1 MVYNANDVVPPET
14 RKGGLSC
21 SSMKALESLGIAKL
35 QEFQKYW
42 KEQKE
47 KYDQKINDIKKII
60 SLLDGKTAAEIK
72 SVADENRLCNCISC
86 IYGKASQLIGDDKP
100 HISCPLVPM
109 FVDEDGEG
117 PFLYIENDSAPL
129 CSIAN
134 ATSDEFIKICV
145 KYLRSK
151 IEIIKRR
158 YNHAN
163 DCMVYLDDIIKYISR
178 TPA

>member
-1 MVYNANDVVPPET
+1 MVYRPSDVFPTILKGISVSS
-14 RKGGLSC
+14 RKDLVALGVGNLQGLR
-21 SSMKALESLGIAKL
+21 
-35 QEFQKYW
+35 QYW
-42 KEQKE
+42 KGQKE

-72 SVADENRLCNCISC
+72 SVADENRFCNCISC
-86 IYGKASQLIGDDKP
+86 IYGKVSRLIGDDKP
-100 HISCPLVPM
+100 HVSCPLVPM

-117 PFLYIENDSAPL
+117 PFLYIENGSAPL

-163 DCMVYLDDIIKYISR
+163 DCMVYLDGIIKHINR